1 MNSHNTKYHMYA
13 DDTHIY
19 TSTTFNEL
27 PNTLKEINSIT
38 TKLENYFNYNYL
50 KLNLQKTE
58 CIIFHSKSH
67 TPPPITHI
75 KIANKDIPIKTT
87 ITTLGVI
94 LESDLTF
101 DKHISLITKQ
111 CNYKIFKIK
120 QIKHLLNQ
128 TSLKILTSAYI
139 LSKLDYC
146 NSLLI
151 NIPKIQEKRLNKI
164 INHTCRL
171 IYKFPKRTHITLYRK
186 KLKFLTFKHRSI
198 YKILTIIHTA
208 LKTDIPKYMSDSIKL
223 KLKSN
228 LRSSNK
234 KLLKQDIT
242 NNFPQL
248 WNKLPITVTNENNT
262 NTFKSKL
269 HKYLLGLD

>member
-1 MNSHNTKYHMYA
+1 MNCYNTKYHMYA
-13 DDTHIY
+13 DDTQIY

-27 PNTLKEINSIT
+27 LNTLKEINSIT

-67 TPPPITHI
+67 MPPPITHI

-94 LESDLTF
+94 LESDLNF

-111 CNYKIFKIK
+111 SNYKIFKIK
-120 QIKHLLNQ
+120 QIKHLLNS
-128 TSLKILTSAYI
+128 TSLKILISAYI
-139 LSKLDYC
+139 LFKLDYC

-151 NIPKIQEKRLNKI
+151 NIPKIQEKRLNNI

-171 IYKFPKRTHITLYRK
+171 IYKLPK
-186 KLKFLTFKHRSI
+186 
-198 YKILTIIHTA
+198 
-208 LKTDIPKYMSDSIKL
+208 
-223 KLKSN
+223 
-228 LRSSNK
+228 
-234 KLLKQDIT
+234 
-242 NNFPQL
+242 
-248 WNKLPITVTNENNT
+248 
-262 NTFKSKL
+262 
-269 HKYLLGLD
+269 